1 MTLDQIDGILDCETK
16 CVLRADLGTCSH
28 NCETCDLVLQ
38 ARDILLA
45 YIICRLL
52 IRQAQEDNLVIDFE
66 RIMSEYEE
74 MFDKWG
80 ISKRQTGPSTQT

>member
-1 MTLDQIDGILDCETK
+1 M
-16 CVLRADLGTCSH
+16 
-28 NCETCDLVLQ
+28 Q
-38 ARDILLA
+38 ARDILMA

-66 RIMSEYEE
+66 RVMSEYEE